1 VNHSYDFT
9 LIVNRLIETYYG
21 IAVKQCSSEFAD
33 DILLS
38 HARRENAP
46 EKISGK
52 NLFFKY
58 HVIHVMDTAA
68 QIRPP
73 GLPKE

>member
-1 VNHSYDFT
+1 MYH
-9 LIVNRLIETYYG
+9 G

-46 EKISGK
+46 KEVSRK
-52 NLFFKY
+52 NLFSNITLF
-58 HVIHVMDTAA
+58 M
-68 QIRPP
+68 
-73 GLPKE
+73 